1 MASRTKKPM
10 NGDLNRTPPESNS
23 CQQAA
28 TDLCLHFRFRRKY
41 PESGSEHQKLRFLEP
56 RQITQTYYLYVNIL
70 SRPNGLM
77 K

>member
-23 CQQAA
+23 CLQAA
-28 TDLCLHFRFRRKY
+28 TDLYLHFRFRQKY
-41 PESGSEHQKLRFLEP
+41 LESGPEHQKLRFLEP
-56 RQITQTYYLYVNIL
+56 PKITQLYYLYVNIL